1 MDKKEKKNDKKKG
14 LSPVKQKK
22 NDNKENDKKK
32 NIQEEEVEDE
42 DEEKEEE
49 EEEQVHKP
57 TKKEANQ
64 KSRCSPKTRGKQQKQ
79 QRQVAKRTTVKTQKK
94 KGKKKVKK
102 EVKEEVKPKP
112 KQIQY
117 RSSFQSFVKL
127 LKDIK
132 FTTLH
137 KEKIRKTP
145 FANLIFALVDESL
158 TEAYLRKSDLHA
170 LSLIRRYEGSGG
182 RFNLGTK
189 SVKITAQE
197 FALVFGIPYG
207 PNRIKPTTKPRM
219 PETRF
224 ANEICVRGGRIMTN
238 SSLKE
243 YFQKAVKKKDEESAN
258 DVARVLTL
266 YLISTVFL
274 PSTASRVSWN
284 LIEFIEDL
292 DRISFYDWATFFTD
306 ELIRQLNDNM
316 ETPASTGGCISGL
329 LYWFCEHVKL
339 VSQGDPTNFP
349 RFVKWRLTDL
359 SVGLANNPL
368 DVLDPL
374 IVNDSKLEATE
385 LEKEM
390 LGFVEVPEDDH
401 VKPEDG
407 DDPDHDDANTELQ
420 KENEIL
426 REKIKRLT
434 EENEQIKRLTEE
446 NEQKDATIAQLQKRI
461 SELQDETYE
470 ETVAELNF
478 EVDTAHVE
486 RDFFVKE
493 VEHKEVEICSVLV
506 ENDIIAEKLERAEG
520 TIDDIE
526 THIITQQFKTSESVE
541 EEEEEEEKEE
551 ECGPEH
557 QMVPDEEV
565 ERTTIEAFTGVLA
578 ENSPKP
584 TKKKRKQV
592 DPSSLVQNVKNE
604 TRIEKREDGFV
615 YEDLKKVKK
624 NKQEEMDDVIPK
636 WKVEKTK
643 LGKLL
648 EEEDKALLNLFY
660 DLNQG
665 QVNEEVWTDNETTY
679 TITFKSIIKLLD
691 ELDMGNEVID
701 GYTSMLKRE
710 QEVKQLMQGNSAFF
724 TSTCWV
730 STLPFAHNK
739 TLLCSHCFDVIICSC
754 LCYTRNADFHICL
767 CLSN

>member
-22 NDNKENDKKK
+22 NDNKEKDKKK

-79 QRQVAKRTTVKTQKK
+79 QRQVAKRTAVKTQKK

-132 FTTLH
+132 FTTLQ

-292 DRISFYDWATFFTD
+292 DRISSYDWATFFTD

-478 EVDTAHVE
+478 EVETAHVE

-565 ERTTIEAFTGVLA
+565 ERTTIEAFTGELA

-724 TSTCWV
+724 TSTCWKCR
-730 STLPFAHNK
+730 F
-739 TLLCSHCFDVIICSC
+739 SHMFVFI
-754 LCYTRNADFHICL
+754 
-767 CLSN
+767 